1 MEASPLSWTWQ
12 LVAAARLLRKQN
24 SYCRAGVLEC
34 ERRPLYLPPFA
45 CRSRLLFVSEPDGC
59 HRLLLGS
66 KLVNQ
71 QGALQTK
78 WVFSLK

>member
-1 MEASPLSWTWQ
+1 MEASSLSWTWQ

-59 HRLLLGS
+59 HRLLLGP
-66 KLVNQ
+66 N
-71 QGALQTK
+71 
-78 WVFSLK
+78 W